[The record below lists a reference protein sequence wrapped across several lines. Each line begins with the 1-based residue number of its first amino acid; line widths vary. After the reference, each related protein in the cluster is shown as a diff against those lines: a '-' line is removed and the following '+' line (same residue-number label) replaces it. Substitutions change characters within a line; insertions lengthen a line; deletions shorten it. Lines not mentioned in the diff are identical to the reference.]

1 LQFMNIQSVSLSR
14 SAAQERA
21 VHSTV
26 SLAGWGR
33 VHVAGDTRLLN
44 RPSVAVVGSRSASHE
59 GRALAAAVASEL
71 VRRGLVVLSGL
82 AAGIDKAAHEAAM
95 LEGGRT
101 IAVLGTSLD
110 QAYPRHHA
118 GLQDRIATE
127 HRVVSPFESGTPTPG
142 WHFPKRNRLMAHLA
156 RAMVLVEAGAA
167 SGTRHQVDECL
178 SLGKPVFV
186 HASLLEG
193 ATDWLTAAQRR
204 GGVRSWRDAGSTAAA
219 ARARGARGGWG
230 SVRRE
235 SSTSNLSENMV
246 ML

>member
-1 LQFMNIQSVSLSR
+1 MNIQSVSLSR
-14 SAAQERA
+14 SAVQERA
-21 VHSTV
+21 VRSTV
-26 SLAGWGR
+26 SLAGWGP
-33 VHVAGDTRLLN
+33 VHIAGHARLLD
-44 RPSVAVVGSRSASHE
+44 RTSIAVVGSRSASHE

-71 VRRGLVVLSGL
+71 VRQGLVVLSGL

-95 LEGGRT
+95 REGGRT

-118 GLQDRIATE
+118 GLQKRIATE
-127 HRVVSPFESGTPTPG
+127 HLVVSPFASGTPTSR

-186 HASLLEG
+186 HASLLE
-193 ATDWLTAAQRR
+193 AAIDWLDAAQRR
-204 GGVRSWRDAGSTAAA
+204 GGVRSWRHPSDLATIA
-219 ARARGARGGWG
+219 
-230 SVRRE
+230 E
-235 SSTSNLSENMV
+235 E
-246 ML
+246 